1 MLSATVILLLLTSSA
16 VISKR
21 SGLSKFLLHSCVPNI
36 IEGYSNSVLFQTYI
50 DIFKNIGHS
59 NPVAI
64 GISVVS
70 ILALSIYNEVIKVSE
85 ILHNCWISYLLHFS
99 SVLLITL

>member
-1 MLSATVILLLLTSSA
+1 MLLKAA
-16 VISKR
+16 VT
-21 SGLSKFLLHSCVPNI
+21 LF
-36 IEGYSNSVLFQTYI
+36 LFQTYI

-59 NPVAI
+59 NPMAI

-70 ILALSIYNEVIKVSE
+70 ILVLSLHNEVIKVSE
-85 ILHNCWISYLLHFS
+85 ILYNCWISYLLYFS